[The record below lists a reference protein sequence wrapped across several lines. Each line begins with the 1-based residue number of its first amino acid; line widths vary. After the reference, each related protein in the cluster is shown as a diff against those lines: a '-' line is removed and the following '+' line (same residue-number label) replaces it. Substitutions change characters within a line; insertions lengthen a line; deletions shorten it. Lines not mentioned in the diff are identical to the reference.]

1 MVEDVKGLAPA
12 EMEACSEPT
21 TNKHVIKTCPECG
34 LELAGENA
42 ICACDSSLPEEPI
55 QIRDPLIGTILNNT
69 YEIQEAIGR
78 GGMGVVYK
86 ARDVLMERTVAIKML
101 HAHLARDQQSVQR
114 FKQEARAASA
124 MNHNNVI
131 TVFDFGIS
139 EHHQPFLIMDYIQG
153 RSLSALIDEAR
164 GLPFERAVHM
174 FAQVCDALH
183 TAHSKGVIHRD
194 LKPSN
199 IMIVQT
205 RDDPDFVKI
214 VDFGIAKLL
223 PHSGKQAQNLTQTGE
238 LFGSPLYM
246 SPEQF
251 LGKKLDERTD
261 IYAMGCVM
269 YEALIGRPPFTG
281 EHVLETMYKH
291 INEPPVKFAVARP
304 DLKIPAKLEAIVMRA
319 LEKDEDQRF
328 QKMAELRDTLLLT
341 LEGAKDTRSL
351 GARLQ
356 AIRSKLKRARKRNM
370 PTFKKIGYGLLAVAA
385 VGVFG
390 WLIVLLTAGNE
401 DSQWVQLFKEAQDSY
416 RRGNLS
422 NAQDKFL
429 LAAKK
434 AKDLYDVNSEKYLET
449 LKRLAWVYEEEEKYA
464 EARKIISKV
473 KELSPEKQMQFK
485 AAQLLA
491 YAPVSQM
498 ENLKVVGV
506 TKGPEAALKAG
517 IKALEP
523 YIGPAD
529 PGLLILFK
537 CLAETYE
544 IDKHYAEAEDARI
557 KLVSIREDSQG
568 PESVGVA
575 DARIDLANLY
585 VEWGKDVMQKEAY
598 ADAERTFAEAKDSY
612 EIAIKL
618 YDQLV
623 GFTCPKIAPAKKRL
637 LECIKLQEEAKKLA
651 PPSSQKEGDD
661 LPSFTP

>member
-1 MVEDVKGLAPA
+1 
-12 EMEACSEPT
+12 METVINS
-21 TNKHVIKTCPECG
+21 TNIRTCPECG

-42 ICACDSSLPEEPI
+42 ICACDSSLPEGPI
-55 QIRDPLIGTILNNT
+55 QIRDPLLGTILNGT
-69 YEIQEAIGR
+69 YEIQDAIGR

-86 ARDVLMERTVAIKML
+86 ARDILMERTVAIKML

-139 EHHQPFLIMDYIQG
+139 ENHQPFLIMDYIQG
-153 RSLSALIDEAR
+153 RSLSTLIDEAK
-164 GLPFERAVHM
+164 GLPHERAVHI

-183 TAHSKGVIHRD
+183 AAHSKGVIHRD

-223 PHSGKQAQNLTQTGE
+223 PSSGKQAQNLTQTGE

-251 LGKKLDERTD
+251 LGKRLDERTD

-269 YEALIGRPPFTG
+269 YEALIGKPPFTG

-291 INEPPVKFAVARP
+291 INEPPVKFSAARP
-304 DLKIPAKLEAIVMRA
+304 DLKIPPKLEAIVMRA

-341 LEGAKDTRSL
+341 MEGAKDTRSL

-370 PTFKKIGYGLLAVAA
+370 PIIKKLGYGVLGTGLI
-385 VGVFG
+385 GCFCYLIL
-390 WLIVLLTAGNE
+390 WLTQGNE
-401 DSQWVQLFKEAQDSY
+401 DSQWVALFKDAQDAY
-416 RRGNLS
+416 RRGQLTK
-422 NAQDKFL
+422 AQDKFL
-429 LAAKK
+429 QAAKK
-434 AKDLYDVNSEKYLET
+434 AKELYDMNSEKYLET

-498 ENLKVVGV
+498 ENLKNEKV
-506 TKGPEAALKAG
+506 TKGPEAGLKAG

-529 PGLLILFK
+529 PGLLKLYK
-537 CLAETYE
+537 SLAETYE

-575 DARIDLANLY
+575 EARVALANLY
-585 VEWGKDVMQKEAY
+585 VEWGKDVMAKGAY

-612 EIAIKL
+612 DIAIKL
-618 YDQLV
+618 YDQLI
-623 GFTCPKIAPAKKRL
+623 GFTCPEIAPTKKKL
-637 LECIKLQEEAKKLA
+637 AECVELQAEAKKKMPA
-651 PPSSQKEGDD
+651 DAATSSKDD
-661 LPSFTP
+661 SSSF